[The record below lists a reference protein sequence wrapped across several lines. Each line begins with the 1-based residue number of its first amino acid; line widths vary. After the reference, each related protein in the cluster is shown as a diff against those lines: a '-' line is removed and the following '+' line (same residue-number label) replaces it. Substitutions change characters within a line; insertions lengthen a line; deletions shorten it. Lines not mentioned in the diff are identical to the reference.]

1 MNQST
6 TGSLAVRSSND
17 SRFVPNLH
25 SVRQVQSRAVLALV
39 HILFVHWH
47 ELSTSF
53 HIHLGHSPICLRCR
67 CFLLCTARVCL
78 VQLQAYESKP
88 GAWSRAVATSPRMV
102 CVATRCFRGP
112 WSDELLPRLD
122 VEMAKFSENENGI
135 REAIFK
141 RCDMIWL
148 LTAWHSNHLADAQD
162 VNKAMRSMTPWPQ
175 NVWGKR
181 PPTNSLSPEILKLQT
196 LNALRWSSGWVSGFY
211 WSGKS
216 LGEHSKECSPIFLLK
231 REKWRIRHLQKNTLI
246 TLDDQKGH
254 VFQVY
259 DQNHFNRASTGP
271 QRDLKWD

>member
-39 HILFVHWH
+39 WHILFVHWH

-53 HIHLGHSPICLRCR
+53 HIHLGQSPICLRCR

-102 CVATRCFRGP
+102 CVATRCFPGP

-122 VEMAKFSENENGI
+122 VEMAKFSENENWI

-148 LTAWHSNHLADAQD
+148 IWLLTSWHSNHLADAQD

-175 NVWGKR
+175 NGWGKR
-181 PPTNSLSPEILKLQT
+181 PP
-196 LNALRWSSGWVSGFY
+196 GWVYFIDL
-211 WSGKS
+211 GKPRGALERVFANFFAQTGKMMNS
-216 LGEHSKECSPIFLLK
+216 SPPKKTYNHTRWPK
-231 REKWRIRHLQKNTLI
+231 RSCLSSIWPK
-246 TLDDQKGH
+246 
-254 VFQVY
+254 
-259 DQNHFNRASTGP
+259 SP
-271 QRDLKWD
+271 Q